1 MSQKKSNYK
10 IKEKINIKLNNSFGS
25 FAIPKE
31 IFFVNAIPKTRSGK
45 IMRRILR
52 IMLNKSKENLGDMST
67 ILDKK
72 PILDIQKKINKYSLR
87 LF

>member
-1 MSQKKSNYK
+1 
-10 IKEKINIKLNNSFGS
+10 
-25 FAIPKE
+25 
-31 IFFVNAIPKTRSGK
+31 
-45 IMRRILR
+45 MRRILR

-87 LF
+87 LI